1 MPAVR
6 VLLFAAHREAA
17 GRSAVELALP
27 EGATVGDLRRAL
39 GEAVPALA
47 KEPLPT
53 VVAVDGEFCGDGAP
67 LRRGA
72 KVAVFPPVAGG

>member
-1 MPAVR
+1 MPAVH

-17 GRSAVELALP
+17 GRSAVDLTLP

-39 GEAVPALA
+39 AEAVPALA
-47 KEPLPT
+47 KAALTT
-53 VVAVDGEFCGDGAP
+53 VVAVDGEFSGDAKV

-72 KVAVFPPVAGG
+72 RVAVFPPVAGG

>member
-17 GRSAVELALP
+17 GRPSVELTLP

-39 GEAVPALA
+39 AEAVPALA
-47 KEPLPT
+47 NAALTT
-53 VVAVDGEFCGDGAP
+53 VVAVDGEFCDDRTP
-67 LRRGA
+67 LGRRA

>member
-1 MPAVR
+1 MPALR

-17 GRSAVELALP
+17 GRPSVDLALP
-27 EGATVGDLRRAL
+27 EGATVGDLRLAL

-47 KEPLPT
+47 RAALAT
-53 VVAVDGEFCGDGAP
+53 VVAVDGEFSHDNAP
-67 LRRGA
+67 LRAGA